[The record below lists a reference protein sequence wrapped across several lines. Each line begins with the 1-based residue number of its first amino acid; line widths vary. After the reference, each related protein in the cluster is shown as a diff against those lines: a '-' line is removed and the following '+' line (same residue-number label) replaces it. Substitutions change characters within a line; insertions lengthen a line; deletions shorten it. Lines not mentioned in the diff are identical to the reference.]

1 MSNAFLYAITVLVWG
16 STWFAIT
23 FQLGVV
29 PVEWSLVYR
38 FALAAV
44 ISARALVDRE
54 LGQPDVSE
62 VNPRSTGPS
71 RIID

>member
-1 MSNAFLYAITVLVWG
+1 MSNAFLYAVTVLVWG